1 MRLAVWFSIVAVVT
15 TCVSSH
21 GRAQSTDDDLS
32 IYAVNVAKKAP
43 LQQEFVGFGIYLG
56 NGTVITAAHV
66 VGHFPLL
73 THPHVRIAGL
83 DLPAQVVKNGAF
95 EETDLALLSVDA
107 AQLPVSLRLRR
118 NPLCKGPAPAGT
130 KVIVVYPKR
139 TDRSLIIP
147 PLYIAPQYRARLNS
161 LIAEAESSGSGVF
174 HSERRCLLGIISQKV
189 PKFSYQKRNG
199 LVVASPA
206 GYAGYFI
213 PASTIA
219 AFIPPEF
226 RF

>member
-1 MRLAVWFSIVAVVT
+1 MRLAAWFSIVALVT
-15 TCVSSH
+15 TSVCSH
-21 GRAQSTDDDLS
+21 GQAQSTDDDLR

-43 LQQEFVGFGIYLG
+43 LKPEFIGFGIFLG
-56 NGTVITAAHV
+56 NGLVITAAHV
-66 VGHFPLL
+66 VGHFPIL
-73 THPHVRIAGL
+73 THPRVLIAGL
-83 DLPAQVVKNGAF
+83 DLPAEVIKNGAF

-107 AQLPVSLRLRR
+107 TQLPVSLRLRR
-118 NPLCKGPAPAGT
+118 NPLCKTPAPAGT
-130 KVIVVYPKR
+130 KVIVAYPKR
-139 TDRSLIIP
+139 TDRSFIIP
-147 PLYIAPQYRARLNS
+147 PAYIAPQYRARLPT

-174 HSERRCLLGIISQKV
+174 HAERHCLLGIISQRV
-189 PKFSYQKRNG
+189 QKFSYQKRNG
-199 LVVASPA
+199 ITVASPA